1 MIKVIELP
9 IDKDMGGL
17 TSYVL
22 QLYRMI
28 DKEEFELTL
37 LSYDDPQNFD
47 VNYNVE
53 TVSRPYHTIQFY
65 KKMKCLLSEG
75 RYHSLSSIL
84 CQYYSY
90 FDC

>member
-28 DKEEFELTL
+28 DKKEFELTL
-37 LSYDDPQNFD
+37 LSYDDSQNFD

-53 TVSRPYHTIQFY
+53 TVSRPYHIIQFY
-65 KKMKCLLSEG
+65 KKMKCLLSEEKI
-75 RYHSLSSIL
+75 SFIFINLMSIL
-84 CQYYSY
+84 FL

>member
-1 MIKVIELP
+1 MGDNILTMIKVIELP

-37 LSYDDPQNFD
+37 LSYDDPQNL
-47 VNYNVE
+47 
-53 TVSRPYHTIQFY
+53 
-65 KKMKCLLSEG
+65 M
-75 RYHSLSSIL
+75 
-84 CQYYSY
+84 
-90 FDC
+90 

>member
-28 DKEEFELTL
+28 DKKEFELTL
-37 LSYDDPQNFD
+37 LSYDDSQK
-47 VNYNVE
+47 
-53 TVSRPYHTIQFY
+53 I
-65 KKMKCLLSEG
+65 G
-75 RYHSLSSIL
+75 RAS
-84 CQYYSY
+84 CRERV
-90 FDC
+90 